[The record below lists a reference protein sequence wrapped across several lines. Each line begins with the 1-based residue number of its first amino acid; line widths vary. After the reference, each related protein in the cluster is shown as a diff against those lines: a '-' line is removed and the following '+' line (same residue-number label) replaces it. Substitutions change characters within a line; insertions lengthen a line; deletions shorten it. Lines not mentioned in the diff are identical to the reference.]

1 MISKSRIREND
12 KEDVYSIQEERRDD
26 RVKDQRE
33 VVKKY

>member
-12 KEDVYSIQEERRDD
+12 KEDVYSNREERRDD
-26 RVKDQRE
+26 CVEDQRE